1 MSVRQ
6 VAACGGGIPKVLDN
20 PLRPRLLLLA
30 VTQFEEAKELFKKA
44 MAVDEHIVKRE
55 AIDDHDLKPLWN
67 SMRWMLWKPSE

>member
-1 MSVRQ
+1 MVEEFPKSWIIPYNLACYCWQLRQ
-6 VAACGGGIPKVLDN
+6 S
-20 PLRPRLLLLA
+20 
-30 VTQFEEAKELFKKA
+30 EEAKEWFKKA